1 MGKKN
6 EGNFRKIS
14 DKIFK
19 RITRKKAKERINDE
33 FESYIKKEEKE
44 IGEKLTK
51 EEIRELRQE
60 FFATRGKKIIEE
72 EARKARGKATV
83 LALVG
88 FLGVGGVGG
97 YALGTHDSKIPGI
110 TDGRTAI
117 EVDMNEVDKDVE
129 IENVFQEEKE
139 DKHALFVKELQD
151 AALNETIEE
160 NDILEKEVKQK
171 IESLETPKEV
181 VDYIKQMYV
190 EAYNNENEEKIGK
203 EDLELYKATEDLVF
217 YEDKAQNGDEIL
229 RYCTEAE
236 AEKMGIPIDG
246 DLSKISAEVKTDSG
260 LEIENVA
267 YHDGKFVTL
276 YSKNEEVLE
285 NKETILCELGN
296 VVLQGI
302 DRSVSMDE
310 KDTSWNAKEDYKN
323 KFIQAVVDYK
333 KSKGEITAENNKIQ
347 AHQATQD
354 GFEPSDD

>member
-44 IGEKLTK
+44 IGEKLSK
-51 EEIRELRQE
+51 EETKSLRKD
-60 FFATRGKKIIEE
+60 FFETRGRKIIEE

-110 TDGRTAI
+110 TDGRNAI

-129 IENVFQEEKE
+129 IENVLQEEKE

-151 AALNETIEE
+151 SALNETIEE
-160 NDILEKEVKQK
+160 NDNLEKEVKQK
-171 IESLETPKEV
+171 IESLETKEEV
-181 VDYIKQMYV
+181 VDYVKQMYV
-190 EAYNNENEEKIGK
+190 DARNSKNEEQIGK
-203 EDLELYKATEDLVF
+203 EDVTLKKYTSDLVF